1 MAQTRLTTTHNTKAV
16 ETEEQKASRLALQ
29 EMIAAQVTD
38 RVFAKKT
45 VDELIP
51 HLEKEV
57 TYVAASNGLF
67 KITKKPIGL
76 FIEKEHDYKAELPG
90 VGPLEAGVHLTV
102 PKIPGKYLIQILSW
116 YRDVNTR
123 DRTEASNLFFWN
135 HNNVEIP
142 TQYEDKTPVRGLTVD
157 GQLIIYTPK
166 QVNTGALSEFHM
178 DSMVPWLREN
188 TSLYLEIHS
197 HNTMG
202 AFFSGTDDANENMT
216 QFYAVWGRVM
226 DKEPAF
232 TMRYVVGNTRV
243 LVPMSAAFDIPQMEV
258 SSQLIHTYEMR
269 GDLDLMENAIASGHR
284 EEEPEKQ
291 YADFKGPWAKLEY
304 PADWMTQHTKKTYAA
319 SGAGWSTNA
328 GKRYDPVTR
337 TYVDRVP
344 AAEAHT
350 SWRPVQRGGETLAE
364 YNVRLDAWEAEEER
378 LGKLGLN
385 LVGKDGSVVNDFD
398 YGDDSTRFYEEEG
411 FYGDYNAP
419 DLHAQQMEA
428 SDYDKSVVELR
439 FREDKE
445 ATDTVVESLEAVF
458 QALTDS
464 LYHWDLSRY
473 VKDPKNL
480 M

>member
-1 MAQTRLTTTHNTKAV
+1 
-16 ETEEQKASRLALQ
+16 
-29 EMIAAQVTD
+29 
-38 RVFAKKT
+38 
-45 VDELIP
+45 
-51 HLEKEV
+51 
-57 TYVAASNGLF
+57 
-67 KITKKPIGL
+67 
-76 FIEKEHDYKAELPG
+76 
-90 VGPLEAGVHLTV
+90 
-102 PKIPGKYLIQILSW
+102 
-116 YRDVNTR
+116 
-123 DRTEASNLFFWN
+123 
-135 HNNVEIP
+135 
-142 TQYEDKTPVRGLTVD
+142 
-157 GQLIIYTPK
+157 
-166 QVNTGALSEFHM
+166 
-178 DSMVPWLREN
+178 
-188 TSLYLEIHS
+188 
-197 HNTMG
+197 MG

-258 SSQLIHTYEMR
+258 SSQLIHTYQMR

-284 EEEPEKQ
+284 EEEPDTQ
-291 YADFKGPWAKLEY
+291 YADFKGPWAKLDY

-319 SGAGWSTNA
+319 SGSGWSTNA

-385 LVGKDGSVVNDFD
+385 LVGKDGSVVNDFG
-398 YGDDSTRFYEEEG
+398 YGDDETRFDNEHG
-411 FYGDYNAP
+411 FYGDYNDP
-419 DLHAQQMEA
+419 DLHSQQLRA
-428 SDYDKSVVELR
+428 ADFDKSVVELR

-445 ATDTVVESLEAVF
+445 ETDDVVESLEQVF